1 MTHRPVHQIFLQSSI
16 GNKMRIS
23 KKVCWEFYSIC
34 GIETNRGLKIKYKK
48 LIVWVMIEIGKIRYL
63 LRKIDLSSEI
73 YLNNLLLCK
82 QFFYLQIRLFR
93 PERVRKTVKISVTV
107 KLLQSACEKSHEYKY
122 HQMPPSAEVIPASC
136 AVCRKRSDFKNLPE
150 DYAEREINAS
160 SNTGCGVALD
170 FLYTFWFACTV

>member
-1 MTHRPVHQIFLQSSI
+1 
-16 GNKMRIS
+16 
-23 KKVCWEFYSIC
+23 
-34 GIETNRGLKIKYKK
+34 
-48 LIVWVMIEIGKIRYL
+48 MIEIGKIRYL